1 MRKKLFSSL
10 YFQVLLAITLGV
22 FLGHVYPEL
31 GADMKPLGDGFVKLI
46 KMIIAP
52 VIFCTVVTGIAGMES
67 MKAVGKT
74 GAIALL
80 YFEVVSTIAL
90 IIGLCVVNLLQPGAG
105 MNVDPAA
112 LDASAISAY
121 AEQAKSQGIIAFL
134 LDIIPGS
141 VIGAFASGNILQV
154 LLFAVLFGFSL
165 HHIGEKGQVI
175 FGVIDSFSKVIFGI
189 INMIMRVAPVGA
201 FGAMAFTIGK
211 YGVGSL
217 VQLGQLIACFYLT
230 CLFFIFIVLGS
241 IAKASGFSIL
251 RFISYIREELL
262 IVLGT
267 SSSESV
273 LPRMLDKMER
283 LGCQKSVVGLVI
295 PTGYSFNL
303 DGTSIYLTMA
313 AIFIAQAT
321 NTPLDLFQQ
330 ITLLVVLLIS
340 SKGAAGVTGSG
351 FIVLAATI
359 SAVGHLPL
367 AGLALILG
375 IDRFMSEARALT
387 NLIGN
392 GVATV
397 VVAKYCKQLDEKRM
411 DAVLGGKV
419 GQLEA
424 DRA

>member
-1 MRKKLFSSL
+1 MHKKVFSSL

-31 GADMKPLGDGFVKLI
+31 GANMKPLGDGFVKLI

-74 GAIALL
+74 GAIALI

-90 IIGLCVVNLLQPGAG
+90 IIGLCVVNLLQPGGG
-105 MNVDPAA
+105 MNIDPAA

-189 INMIMRVAPVGA
+189 INMIMRLAPIGA

-273 LPRMLDKMER
+273 LPRMLDKMEK

-397 VVAKYCKQLDEKRM
+397 VVAKYCKQLDEKKM
-411 DAVLGGKV
+411 DAVLGGKA
-419 GQLEA
+419 GQLEV
-424 DRA
+424 DRV